1 MIKTSNNSRKN
12 LIIILCLIF
21 GCMLLLCM
29 RMGWIQ
35 IVKGGEYSAKA
46 VDQQTRD
53 TPIEAERGVIYDT
66 NGKELAVSVSCY
78 TIWARPSD
86 VKSGETQKEKKE
98 NIEKVCTT
106 LSDILDLDYDEVKEM
121 LSLNSELSKYSFT
134 FEKIFRC
141 KKYVLSEKEETIL
154 SNVNEA
160 LRTSIDAFNAL
171 NNVDISLGFI
181 KDEDG
186 KRVELTNSN
195 YGKYITSNNRN
206 VRKSVFKKDNK
217 YYENHINTL
226 SALYIGKVKTNAFS
240 AKTRKYDSILDMYLY
255 DDKISTKLYENL
267 IKITNKNTKYLKDYY
282 RLKGSMFGYKL
293 HMYDLY
299 VNTSLVP
306 KKDIPYEEGIKIV
319 NKALTPLGED
329 YLKVFNKLLN
339 NNCVSVYPSKAKKS
353 GAFEWCT
360 YGIEPYVSL
369 NYENDIDSVSTLAHE
384 MGHAMHSYYS
394 NKNQDYISAD
404 YPIFLAEIASTVNE
418 VLLSNYLIDNTN
430 DVNEKI
436 YYIVEFLDKFK
447 GTVYRQMM
455 FAEFEDIIH
464 KKYENGEVITK
475 DLLCKTYYDLNRKQ
489 FSGAVI
495 VDKDIQYEW
504 SKIPHFYT
512 SFYVYKYAT
521 GFISALLIADKLIH
535 EKDFKDRYIEF
546 LSSGCSDYPQELL
559 NKLGID
565 LNDENTLNNAF
576 LLFDDKVKLLN
587 KYMNGE

>member
-1 MIKTSNNSRKN
+1 MNKYKWDLTKIFKSDKEFNDTIEEVNQLLDKITKYKGRIFESAD
-12 LIIILCLIF
+12 ILLEFLKLDTKID
-21 GCMLLLCM
+21 ML
-29 RMGWIQ
+29 
-35 IVKGGEYSAKA
+35 
-46 VDQQTRD
+46 T
-53 TPIEAERGVIYDT
+53 ERIYIYAYLGHYD
-66 NGKELAVSVSCY
+66 NM
-78 TIWARPSD
+78 SD
-86 VKSGETQKEKKE
+86 NEFLHKKEKAS
-98 NIEKVCTT
+98 N
-106 LSDILDLDYDEVKEM
+106 LSNKSFSVRAFINPEILSKDYDEVKEM

-134 FEKIFRC
+134 FEKIFRS

-154 SNVNEA
+154 SNANEA
-160 LRTSIDAFNAL
+160 LSASISVFNAL
-171 NNVDISLGFI
+171 SYVDISLGFI

-206 VRKSVFKKDNK
+206 VRKSAFKKDNK

-255 DDKISTKLYENL
+255 PDKISTKLYESL

-282 RLKGSMFGYKL
+282 RLKGSMLGYKL

-319 NKALTPLGED
+319 NKALTPLGKD
-329 YLKVFNKLLN
+329 YLKVFNELLN
-339 NNCVSVYPSKAKKS
+339 NNCVSVYPSKAKRS

-394 NKNQDYISAD
+394 NKNQDYINAD

-430 DVNEKI
+430 DINEKI

-455 FAEFEDIIH
+455 FAEFEDTIH

-489 FSGAVI
+489 FIGAVI

-535 EKDFKDRYIEF
+535 DKDFKDKYIEF

-565 LNDENTLNNAF
+565 LNNEKTLNDAF
-576 LLFDDKVKLLN
+576 LLFNDKVKLLN
-587 KYMNGE
+587 KYVNGE

>member
-1 MIKTSNNSRKN
+1 MDKYKWDLTKIFKSDKEFNDTIEEVNQLLDEIIKYKGRIFESTDTLLEFLKLDTKIDMLTERVYIYAYLGHYDDMSDNEFLHKKEKASN
-12 LIIILCLIF
+12 LINKSSSVRAFINPEILS
-21 GCMLLLCM
+21 
-29 RMGWIQ
+29 
-35 IVKGGEYSAKA
+35 K
-46 VDQQTRD
+46 
-53 TPIEAERGVIYDT
+53 
-66 NGKELAVSVSCY
+66 
-78 TIWARPSD
+78 
-86 VKSGETQKEKKE
+86 
-98 NIEKVCTT
+98 
-106 LSDILDLDYDEVKEM
+106 DYDEVKEM

-134 FEKIFRC
+134 FEKIFRS

-206 VRKSVFKKDNK
+206 VRKNVFKKDNK

-255 DDKISTKLYENL
+255 PDKISTKLYENL

-282 RLKGSMFGYKL
+282 RLKGSMLGYKL

-339 NNCVSVYPSKAKKS
+339 NNCVSVYPSKAKRS

-587 KYMNGE
+587 KYVNGE